1 MDRLLYVAMNG
12 ANQVMV
18 RQATNNHNLAN
29 LNTVGFRADLDTHLS
44 REFQA
49 EGLETR
55 VYAIRKGG
63 VISQKSGDVF
73 TTGRALDIALDSEG
87 YIALQDIDGTEG
99 YSRGGELSIGAG
111 GILQTKSGYNIVGEG
126 GPIAIPPHEQMQIAS
141 DGTITIV
148 PPGDT
153 GTVLLVDR
161 IKLVKL
167 NEADIAKNASGLIV
181 NRDNTPAPADPTV
194 TITSGALE
202 TSNVSP
208 IDALANMVTL
218 ARQYELQVKLMK
230 SAEEIETVSTQL
242 LKES

>member
-29 LNTVGFRADLDTHLS
+29 LNTVGFRADLDNHLS
-44 REFQA
+44 KDFEEQSM
-49 EGLETR
+49 ETR
-55 VYAIRKGG
+55 VYAIRQGG
-63 VISQKSGDVF
+63 VISQKMGDVF
-73 TTGRALDIALDSEG
+73 TTGRALDIAVDADG
-87 YIALQDIDGTEG
+87 YIALQDVDGTEG
-99 YSRGGELSIGAG
+99 YSRGGELTIGPG
-111 GILQTKSGYNIVGEG
+111 GILQTKSGYNVVGDG
-126 GPIAIPPHEQMQIAS
+126 GPIAVPPHQQMQIAT

-153 GTVLLVDR
+153 GTVLQIDR

-167 NEADIAKNASGLIV
+167 NERDIGKNASGLII
-181 NRDNTPAPADPTV
+181 NKNNAPAAADPTV

-208 IDALANMVTL
+208 VETLVNMVNL

-230 SAEEIETVSTQL
+230 SAEELETTSTQL
-242 LKES
+242 LKTA